1 MSLNIRSQPSQ
12 GGINIKF
19 QTIVVVDSDSAL
31 FQASLNA
38 ILDTVAQHVNPQGG
52 KFLSDVQYQTS
63 GQMPNVE
70 YSALVIVGEW
80 NPA

>member
-19 QTIVVVDSDSAL
+19 QVIVVSDNDPTDFQNALNVVLDS
-31 FQASLNA
+31 
-38 ILDTVAQHVNPQGG
+38 IAQHVNPQGG
-52 KFLSDVQYQTS
+52 KFLSDIQYQVAQEP
-63 GQMPNVE
+63 GGDL

>member
-19 QTIVVVDSDSAL
+19 QVIVVSDNDPTDFQNALNVVLDS
-31 FQASLNA
+31 
-38 ILDTVAQHVNPQGG
+38 IAQHVNPQGG